1 MNAHMR
7 GWFLATSSIN
17 LAGSGVLM
25 LRYGAYGLL
34 MKMHLWLIEKR
45 TQSTHQYLAFDCAII
60 LSSTCFIIWI
70 SGYCVLHCIWIALK
84 FFLMF
89 VWIMDIVID
98 PHKWPIMSS
107 FSWSF
112 YVVFQMLYGPFISSI
127 SFAHLLH
134 WRNITD
140 KLFISKTRMTTA
152 QPWCDGH
159 STSISAC
166 GVWGVRDVVRVFRK
180 ELYTHIH
187 LD

>member
-70 SGYCVLHCIWIALK
+70 SGYCVLHCIWIALN
-84 FFLMF
+84 FFLN
-89 VWIMDIVID
+89 VCLDYGHCNWS
-98 PHKWPIMSS
+98 PHNAINDW
-107 FSWSF
+107 FCR
-112 YVVFQMLYGPFISSI
+112 
-127 SFAHLLH
+127 HLS
-134 WRNITD
+134 D
-140 KLFISKTRMTTA
+140 
-152 QPWCDGH
+152 D
-159 STSISAC
+159 
-166 GVWGVRDVVRVFRK
+166 
-180 ELYTHIH
+180 LYTLSFKFYMSHLSLLYPLHIYYFKGISQIDF
-187 LD
+187 LLVRPRWPCLIEWDLC

>member
-1 MNAHMR
+1 MGLQFKCFVHPSIPFGCIKRSMNAHTR

-98 PHKWPIMSS
+98 PYKWPIMSS

-127 SFAHLLH
+127 SFAHLL
-134 WRNITD
+134 RI
-140 KLFISKTRMTTA
+140 KFLL
-152 QPWCDGH
+152 
-159 STSISAC
+159 
-166 GVWGVRDVVRVFRK
+166 VRSGWPCLIEWD
-180 ELYTHIH
+180 LC
-187 LD
+187 